1 MYEQFSNLFAGHVRV
16 RSAAPAQ
23 ERQPQHQEQPRSY
36 LSHALL
42 RVGQRQHI
50 QVHLYLSNIGFPCTD
65 FLRKQL
71 SKYRK
76 IHD

>member
-42 RVGQRQHI
+42 RVGQGQYI
-50 QVHLYLSNIGFPCTD
+50 QVHLYLSHIGFTYIG
-65 FLRKQL
+65 FL
-71 SKYRK
+71 SKT
-76 IHD
+76 IQENT